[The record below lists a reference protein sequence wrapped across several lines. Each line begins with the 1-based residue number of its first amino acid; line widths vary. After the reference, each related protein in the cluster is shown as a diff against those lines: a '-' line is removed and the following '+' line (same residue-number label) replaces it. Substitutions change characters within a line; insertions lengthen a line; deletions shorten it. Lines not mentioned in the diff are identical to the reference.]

1 MAEQGKS
8 RRRILREI
16 QFMQQQTKSGEPIN
30 IKKMQE
36 YLDEYSAIRQIIY
49 SDLSI
54 MEEMGAVWYIKR
66 TADIIMTVKAFQEA
80 SLHL

>member
-30 IKKMQE
+30 IKKCRN
-36 YLDEYSAIRQIIY
+36 I
-49 SDLSI
+49 
-54 MEEMGAVWYIKR
+54 
-66 TADIIMTVKAFQEA
+66 
-80 SLHL
+80 

>member
-36 YLDEYSAIRQIIY
+36 YLNNAINRKPTNSITISFPQDRSIIEKVR
-49 SDLSI
+49 SI
-54 MEEMGAVWYIKR
+54 
-66 TADIIMTVKAFQEA
+66 FC
-80 SLHL
+80 

>member
-36 YLDEYSAIRQIIY
+36 YLSKNKTTNF
-49 SDLSI
+49 LS
-54 MEEMGAVWYIKR
+54 
-66 TADIIMTVKAFQEA
+66 VK
-80 SLHL
+80 

>member
-49 SDLSI
+49 LINAKTALLDSI
-54 MEEMGAVWYIKR
+54 FILISTNKIKP
-66 TADIIMTVKAFQEA
+66 
-80 SLHL
+80 